1 MISLIAV
8 RSLTVEKL
16 FAFML
21 HACPSVYSD
30 VYFCFFLLL
39 LYRIPIWITKKKDD
53 QIIRRKNK
61 KQKIEIYI
69 ILNSKRVFRS
79 LRRFQSC
86 KVKKKCFVFTG
97 CKNF

>member
-1 MISLIAV
+1 MISLIAI

-39 LYRIPIWITKKKDD
+39 LYRIPMWITKKKKMTKLSEEKT
-53 QIIRRKNK
+53 KNK
-61 KQKIEIYI
+61 KLKYI
-69 ILNSKRVFRS
+69 
-79 LRRFQSC
+79 
-86 KVKKKCFVFTG
+86 
-97 CKNF
+97 